1 MLLAAPEPRSQAHL
15 SNMSCSRRHTFGIIT
30 ANPAPGAALGPFG
43 SRTQRQNCLI
53 SSQTLFPNSPWL
65 QTELEEEEECDLL
78 PGQNKSWCSADALC
92 RTCLFP
98 VTQAGAST
106 QSHAPNLSCAQENLG
121 SQSPGGDVPTP
132 PPHCKQREE
141 LAWAVLLGNGAQ
153 LPTAPSPGC
162 AALPIP
168 SPHQGMGFV
177 PLKARNQHLHFPRL
191 ERGEE
196 VSIPPLQLSSLVLN
210 KPAGREGTWFPTL
223 APLVIYL
230 PQCHIPALNTH
241 QCARGWQPRSIL
253 PCRITADANFHLH
266 KQMHDGCK
274 YCQTILCSDQH

>member
-1 MLLAAPEPRSQAHL
+1 MLSWCPVQDLHL
-15 SNMSCSRRHTFGIIT
+15 SCHTGW
-30 ANPAPGAALGPFG
+30 
-43 SRTQRQNCLI
+43 SI
-53 SSQTLFPNSPWL
+53 S
-65 QTELEEEEECDLL
+65 TEPHTKFL
-78 PGQNKSWCSADALC
+78 
-92 RTCLFP
+92 
-98 VTQAGAST
+98 
-106 QSHAPNLSCAQENLG
+106 CAQENLG
-121 SQSPGGDVPTP
+121 SQSPGRDALSS

-153 LPTAPSPGC
+153 LPTGC
-162 AALPIP
+162 AALP
-168 SPHQGMGFV
+168 HQGVGFV

-274 YCQTILCSDQH
+274 YCQMILCSDQH